1 MKFLFGLT
9 IGGYIMGAV
18 LTFLFVGALVVLGG
32 DSSDLWKPF
41 AYAAAGPLGIPL
53 FLLWG

>member
-1 MKFLFGLT
+1 MKFLFGLA